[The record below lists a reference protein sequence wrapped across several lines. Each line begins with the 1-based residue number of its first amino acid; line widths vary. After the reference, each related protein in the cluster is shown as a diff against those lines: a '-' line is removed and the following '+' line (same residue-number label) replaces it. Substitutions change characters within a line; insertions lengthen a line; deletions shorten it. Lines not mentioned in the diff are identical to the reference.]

1 MSKTFIAI
9 SGSTRKDS
17 FNSLLLKAVVA
28 LAPSDVTIDVIAITD
43 IPLFSQDLEVNFP
56 ASVQA
61 LKDKIVAS
69 DGVIFA
75 TPEYNRSIPGVLKNV
90 IDWCSRPYGHSAFTG
105 KPALV
110 LGASMTPGGT
120 MHAQYHLKQIL
131 LHLDM
136 QVIGQ
141 PEIFVAMA
149 QDKFDTTGA
158 LTDEYTKGLITKGFG
173 VLLST

>member
-17 FNSLLLKAVVA
+17 YNSLLLKAVVS
-28 LAPSDVTIDVIAITD
+28 LAPSDVTIDIVDITD
-43 IPLFSQDLEVNFP
+43 ISLFSQDLEANFP
-56 ASVQA
+56 PSVQA
-61 LKDKIVAS
+61 LKDKITAS

-90 IDWCSRPYGHSAFTG
+90 IDWVSRPYGQSAFVG
-105 KPALV
+105 KSALV

-120 MHAQYHLKQIL
+120 MLAQYHLKQVL

-149 QDKFDTTGA
+149 QDKFDATGT
-158 LTDEYTKGLITKGFG
+158 LTDETIKGLITKGLA
-173 VLLST
+173 VLDSK